1 MAQDTFLY
9 IFPLQK
15 KTRRNL
21 FSGLFVGP
29 DVFVCDRM
37 WLLSSGW
44 PRVVCVNWGGLELKE
59 ILLSISKLK
68 AKTKTKNNM
77 ATV

>member
-1 MAQDTFLY
+1 LRKEIIRY
-9 IFPLQK
+9 
-15 KTRRNL
+15 
-21 FSGLFVGP
+21 
-29 DVFVCDRM
+29 
-37 WLLSSGW
+37 SSGW